1 MTMIGD
7 EHEEELMEWIME
19 QLPTE
24 FTYDDLEPI
33 RKGNP
38 FITDDEMKE

>member
-7 EHEEELMEWIME
+7 EHEEEIMEWIID

-33 RKGNP
+33 RKDNP
-38 FITDDEMKE
+38 LMVDEK

>member
-1 MTMIGD
+1 MIMIGD
-7 EHEEELMEWIME
+7 EHEEELTDWIID

-33 RKGNP
+33 RDGNL
-38 FITDDEMKE
+38 FITGDEMKE

>member
-7 EHEEELMEWIME
+7 EHEEELMEWIID

-33 RKGNP
+33 RKGNR
-38 FITDDEMKE
+38 FITGDEIKE